1 MNDAPANS
9 HNTGRID
16 RHDHG
21 NDYRHRA
28 SLGDHRTRG
37 AALSPALAGKQRT
50 PHRER
55 PIAHRVVRI
64 RASGSQS
71 RRRYRTLD
79 ALTRRRLGRWLDALR
94 RAAIAAFTP
103 QISPATETAA
113 LMRNP
118 LQAIRDSLHI
128 NRQPRPP
135 IDFRR
140 HEELQRRMVDVTR
153 KLEKGD
159 PLARMI
165 RGNWRKQ
172 GQ

>member
-1 MNDAPANS
+1 
-9 HNTGRID
+9 
-16 RHDHG
+16 
-21 NDYRHRA
+21 
-28 SLGDHRTRG
+28 
-37 AALSPALAGKQRT
+37 
-50 PHRER
+50 
-55 PIAHRVVRI
+55 
-64 RASGSQS
+64 
-71 RRRYRTLD
+71 
-79 ALTRRRLGRWLDALR
+79 
-94 RAAIAAFTP
+94 
-103 QISPATETAA
+103 
-113 LMRNP
+113 MRNP